1 MSHLVQQ
8 VPPQYLTEMTSRSKG
23 GCKEQMKKDESK
35 FIATN
40 FSGAC
45 GNGNSQTLLR
55 VQFDYAEGGRKE
67 LYSSCFNKA
76 TYRLIIISG
85 QAVVAVV

>member
-1 MSHLVQQ
+1 
-8 VPPQYLTEMTSRSKG
+8 MTSRSKE
-23 GCKEQMKKDESK
+23 GCKEQMKKDEST